1 MADREYGFDT
11 LKILAGYDSADNKYS
26 VSPPIYHTA
35 AFDFRDTEH
44 AENLFTYKEAG
55 YLYTRVGN
63 PTVTYFSERVKALEG
78 AKNAVAVGSGMAA
91 ITFTLL
97 NLAAKGGTIL
107 ASPYLY
113 GGTIDSFDRLFPEVG
128 VKIKLTR
135 NVLDPVALDKELSE
149 GDDIKGIYLESISNP
164 NAYLPDIDAISK
176 VAHKHGVPVVV
187 DNTVATPYIY
197 RPLEHGADI
206 VVYSATKGLTGH
218 GNIIAGLILDNGKLD
233 YYTED
238 KYPQFYEPIVML
250 KGKSPKDVFPDNF
263 FIFRATLVYLNLLGA
278 ALSPNDAY
286 LGILGLETLSERV
299 AKQSSN
305 ALKIAEYL
313 ESSPAVEWVRYPKL
327 SSYKYR
333 EVADKHLT
341 RGGGGL
347 LSFGIKGSKE
357 QEALFLNNLKLF
369 HYLVNL
375 GDVRSL
381 IVNSPDTTHSELTDE
396 EKELADIP
404 ANLIRISVGLEDVND
419 LIKDLDQAFKAAGL
433 LDADSSA
440 A

>member
-11 LKILAGYDSADNKYS
+11 LKIQAGYDSADNKYS

-135 NVLDPVALDKELSE
+135 SVLDPEALDKELSE

-327 SSYKYR
+327 SSYKYK

-419 LIKDLDQAFKAAGL
+419 LIADLDQAFKAAGL

>member
-11 LKILAGYDSADNKYS
+11 LKIQAGYDSADNKLS

-107 ASPYLY
+107 ASPFVY

-128 VKIKLTR
+128 INIKLSR
-135 NVLDPVALDKELSE
+135 SVLDPEELDKELSE
-149 GDDIKGIYLESISNP
+149 IDDVKGIFVESLSNP
-164 NAYLPDIDAISK
+164 NAYLLDIDAISK

-250 KGKSPKDVFPDNF
+250 KGKSPKDIFPDNF
-263 FIFRATLVYLNLLGA
+263 FIFRAILVYLNLFGA

-327 SSYKYR
+327 SSYKFKDL
-333 EVADKHLT
+333 ADKHLT

-347 LSFGIKGSKE
+347 LSFGIKGTKE
-357 QEALFLNNLKLF
+357 QEALFLNNLELF

-419 LIKDLDQAFKAAGL
+419 LIADLDQAFRAAGL
-433 LDADSSA
+433 LEESTSA